1 MARKKSLNELNA
13 QIRRISNMGTGSYKD
28 IARRLKANQIY
39 NLYKENI
46 QNTEQFKRDW
56 EESTKNPLAGLS
68 PFAGL
73 SARIKSTVGDRKY
86 SHREYMG
93 LANG

>member
-28 IARRLKANQIY
+28 IARRLRANRAY
-39 NLYKENI
+39 NRYVENI
-46 QNTEQFKRDW
+46 QRTRQFQQDW
-56 EESTKNPLAGLS
+56 DNIKGAGLN
-68 PFAGL
+68 
-73 SARIKSTVGDRKY
+73 ARRSTVGDRKY
-86 SHREYMG
+86 SQREYMG